1 MWWVWKLPEDLWG
14 FNPWS
19 SGQFHQHTSVQVS
32 LQITQPGWAAFKHNQ
47 WKSLWQESTVMP
59 REQNKLAIYMGSK
72 ILQYT
77 SFLQSYLW
85 HLYKYICFSK
95 VGSSDIRIFWSKS
108 KEKKKK
114 IFVMARGKDVNFS
127 KASQPV
133 KMSMNFFTREL
144 RGSSAMSAYTGRAAP
159 VPINWDTALTGGHRP
174 NLSLT

>member
-59 REQNKLAIYMGSK
+59 REQNRLAIYMGSK

-108 KEKKKK
+108 KEKKKEN
-114 IFVMARGKDVNFS
+114 ICDGQRQGRQLQQ
-127 KASQPV
+127 SQPASKNV
-133 KMSMNFFTREL
+133 NELLYKRIKREQCNVSIH
-144 RGSSAMSAYTGRAAP
+144 RKSSSSS
-159 VPINWDTALTGGHRP
+159 D
-174 NLSLT
+174 